1 VIGGQLKFSGASLP
15 RVYRVY
21 RVDDSGFSLVE
32 FVISSAIL
40 LAICASIFSVLAET
54 QRSAGYQS
62 EVQSV
67 LENTRMA
74 LETVERF
81 IRQAGN
87 DPAGT
92 GLAGL
97 TIMSSSEIRLR
108 SDLTGSA
115 GADKGDPDGDTSD
128 SGEDVTIRYDGSARS
143 LEIIP
148 HPGSAQAVANH
159 VAAFSMQ
166 YYDSAGAPT
175 TAGAEVRRI
184 RIDITGATTLASPQT
199 GEIFGLKLASDV
211 QLSAHR

>member
-1 VIGGQLKFSGASLP
+1 VTGEQLKFTGASMP
-15 RVYRVY
+15 GVHRISRE
-21 RVDDSGFSLVE
+21 DDSGFSLVE
-32 FVISSAIL
+32 FVISSVIL
-40 LAICASIFSVLAET
+40 LVVCASIFSVLAET
-54 QRSAGYQS
+54 QRSASYQS

-87 DPAGT
+87 DPVGT
-92 GLAGL
+92 GMAGL
-97 TIMSSSEIRLR
+97 TIVSSSEIRLR

-143 LEIIP
+143 LEVIS
-148 HPGSAQAVANH
+148 HPGSAQAVANY
-159 VAAFSMQ
+159 VSAFSMH
-166 YYDSAGAPT
+166 YYDSAGAAT

-184 RIDITGATTLASPQT
+184 RIEITGATTLASPQT
-199 GEIFGLKLASDV
+199 REIFSLQLASDV
-211 QLSAHR
+211 QLARR